1 MLMMMAMTIISWEK
15 KKGSQQRQL
24 VAQNLR
30 FLKKVENK
38 QWNIIWDETNDH
50 YGNILS
56 KLLYELNHKILK
68 YLVYI
73 YIYIER

>member
-30 FLKKVENK
+30 FLRKVENK

-73 YIYIER
+73 YIYI